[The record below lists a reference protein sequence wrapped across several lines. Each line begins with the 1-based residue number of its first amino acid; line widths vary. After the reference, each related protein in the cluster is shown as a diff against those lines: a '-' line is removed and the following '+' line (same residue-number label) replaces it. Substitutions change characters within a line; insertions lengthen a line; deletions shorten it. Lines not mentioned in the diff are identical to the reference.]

1 MVCGHTLVCEYA
13 LSSAVSSEGVLTVSL
28 SLYYHEVTSY
38 MLLLIAVPLC
48 SLFIPYLQ
56 TLSSVNLTGPLQ
68 AALQAER
75 DAVDLAGSVSSS
87 LSSIRATYNM
97 LNTTTAAGIGPGQE
111 EVSAAEL
118 QVANIA
124 SSETAV
130 TTAVD
135 NLLQSVNATTPSS
148 NTSLAELAVSIAD
161 TTARLS
167 SADIDGVVARLEGM
181 LEAQRA
187 STRQLQQD
195 LAAIEDEF
203 AKFQQL
209 FASLPTSCDDNV

>member
-1 MVCGHTLVCEYA
+1 M
-13 LSSAVSSEGVLTVSL
+13 
-28 SLYYHEVTSY
+28 
-38 MLLLIAVPLC
+38 
-48 SLFIPYLQ
+48 
-56 TLSSVNLTGPLQ
+56 NLTGPLQ

-75 DAVDLAGSVSSS
+75 DAVNLAASISSS

-97 LNTTTAAGIGPGQE
+97 LNTTTAAGIGPGEE
-111 EVSAAEL
+111 EVRSAEA
-118 QVANIA
+118 QAANIA
-124 SSETAV
+124 SSETTVTSAV
-130 TTAVD
+130 N

-148 NTSLAELAVSIAD
+148 DTSLVDLAVSIAE

-167 SADIDGVVARLEGM
+167 TADVDGVVAGLEGM

-195 LAAIEDEF
+195 LEAVENEF